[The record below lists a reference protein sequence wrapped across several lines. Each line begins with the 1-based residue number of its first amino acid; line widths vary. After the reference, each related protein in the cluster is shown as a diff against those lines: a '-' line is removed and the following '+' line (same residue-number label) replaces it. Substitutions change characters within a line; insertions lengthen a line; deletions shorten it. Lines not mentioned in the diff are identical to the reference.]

1 MVRSL
6 FLRDSLLVLRQLVL
20 TIIIRSIVVP
30 LPCPLCLAGT
40 RAPDEVEREN
50 DRVPDS
56 PQKHLG

>member
-1 MVRSL
+1 L

-30 LPCPLCLAGT
+30 PP
-40 RAPDEVEREN
+40 REVEREN
-50 DRVPDS
+50 DRAPDS